1 MKSEQSQFGTPV
13 DTQHPLGGGFDCD
26 LMELKLLRDE
36 IENLQF
42 ELAER
47 DRQMPST
54 HGNQTDEMTEDSA
67 ELEALVE
74 QFEARMKEMAREL
87 ESSEDRIRT
96 LNDLL
101 QACEE
106 ANIAERDERQHM
118 EKWLAEIESRL
129 GETDEALKLEVEQ
142 LQLRC
147 QRKDEILSRAEEQI
161 RKMVADAGKMPASS
175 EDRQRDSQQVLQLNA
190 QVKQLE
196 RNIEDL
202 LSDIAEL
209 QKQNSQATED
219 AEQVRLLRQQIAALE
234 LEAAKERA
242 EISRQRVEL
251 QAAKDELI
259 AHQRDNSTKHEAD
272 QRIRA
277 MREHLREIHQDE
289 ELRKGQEPAKSGIA
303 SRISKLLGKV

>member
-54 HGNQTDEMTEDSA
+54 HGNKTDEMTEDSA

-106 ANIAERDERQHM
+106 ANIAERDERQGGK
-118 EKWLAEIESRL
+118 EKPRGCRVTSRPQRVGRSRESDGRNHQSHHRPEK
-129 GETDEALKLEVEQ
+129 G
-142 LQLRC
+142 
-147 QRKDEILSRAEEQI
+147 
-161 RKMVADAGKMPASS
+161 MSS
-175 EDRQRDSQQVLQLNA
+175 E
-190 QVKQLE
+190 
-196 RNIEDL
+196 
-202 LSDIAEL
+202 
-209 QKQNSQATED
+209 
-219 AEQVRLLRQQIAALE
+219 
-234 LEAAKERA
+234 
-242 EISRQRVEL
+242 
-251 QAAKDELI
+251 
-259 AHQRDNSTKHEAD
+259 
-272 QRIRA
+272 
-277 MREHLREIHQDE
+277 
-289 ELRKGQEPAKSGIA
+289 
-303 SRISKLLGKV
+303 